1 MRRIIQLLKIG
12 AKLLI
17 SKIFSIFC
25 LIFTQT
31 FNTMKTFSLILIFI
45 ALGLVVFNITLLDFN
60 QLFTQN
66 NKVAFIGII
75 ASFCAVLV
83 LLIFR
88 MSKIIEQK
96 TKDQ

>member
-1 MRRIIQLLKIG
+1 MKI
-12 AKLLI
+12 
-17 SKIFSIFC
+17 
-25 LIFTQT
+25 
-31 FNTMKTFSLILIFI
+31 FSLILIFI
-45 ALGLVVFNITLLDFN
+45 ALALVVFNITLLDFSH
-60 QLFTQN
+60 LFAEN

-88 MSKIIEQK
+88 MSKIVEQK